1 MDRLYYF
8 CWDLNPNTNFN
19 KNIIYND
26 LNDFHDNSLKM
37 VFVKKKPLV
46 ATRQAKSSQN
56 LVIKVRLDVVRK
68 PIAPSE
74 NIGLFNC

>member
-1 MDRLYYF
+1 M
-8 CWDLNPNTNFN
+8 
-19 KNIIYND
+19 
-26 LNDFHDNSLKM
+26 NDFHDNSLKM

-74 NIGLFNC
+74 NTGLSNC